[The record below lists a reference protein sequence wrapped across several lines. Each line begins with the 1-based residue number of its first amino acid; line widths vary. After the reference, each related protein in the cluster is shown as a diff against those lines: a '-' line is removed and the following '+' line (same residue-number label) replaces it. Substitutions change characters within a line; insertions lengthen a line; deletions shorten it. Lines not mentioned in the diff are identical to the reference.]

1 MGRGGEGAEGEEQ
14 KGKGKG
20 GRGAFT
26 SMIAFCDVGEDPR
39 GGKCKDILYTVHQTF
54 SPSYTP
60 PLKRGKPCVN
70 LLFT

>member
-1 MGRGGEGAEGEEQ
+1 MVGSVGGEGAEGEEQ

-39 GGKCKDILYTVHQTF
+39 GGKCKDILYTKHF
-54 SPSYTP
+54 P
-60 PLKRGKPCVN
+60 PPT
-70 LLFT
+70 LLL